1 MENPSDP
8 KQLLKQN
15 PRKGSDMASLLLGAG
30 LGYAINMHLPL
41 LADVTISCIFL
52 ILLSR
57 LRNRLKTPAQWWGS
71 IGLCSG
77 SYLGTASAM
86 VMQMQ
91 RAGQEA
97 SAAYSPSERLAL
109 VVILGITGVLAGR
122 HIGID
127 PHAVEGRSISDLL
140 KSLSGT
146 FTGVFGVLVSIAFV
160 FNGLEEARALS
171 SRLTTTLTIIIL
183 GLVGP
188 GWISHRLK
196 TYQRNQPH

>member
-1 MENPSDP
+1 MKIPIDQ

-15 PRKGSDMASLLLGAG
+15 SRKGADMASLLLGAG
-30 LGYAINMHLPL
+30 LGYAINLHLPL
-41 LADVTISCIFL
+41 LADVAISCIFL

-77 SYLGTASAM
+77 SFLGTASSM
-86 VMQMQ
+86 VNEMQ
-91 RAGQEA
+91 RGSEA
-97 SAAYSPSERLAL
+97 ASSYSPWERLAL
-109 VVILGITGVLAGR
+109 IVILGITGVLAGR
-122 HIGID
+122 YVGID
-127 PHAVEGRSISDLL
+127 PDAVEGRSIGDLL
-140 KSLSGT
+140 RSLSGT
-146 FTGVFGVLVSIAFV
+146 FTGVFGVLVAIAFV
-160 FNGLEEARALS
+160 FNGLEEARTLS

-196 TYQRNQPH
+196 TYQRNQPR

>member
-1 MENPSDP
+1 MKISIDQ

-15 PRKGSDMASLLLGAG
+15 PRKGADMASLLLGAG
-30 LGYAINMHLPL
+30 LGYAINLHLPL

-57 LRNRLKTPAQWWGS
+57 LRNRLKTPSQWWGS

-77 SYLGTASAM
+77 SFLGTASSM
-86 VMQMQ
+86 VNEMQ
-91 RAGQEA
+91 RGSEA
-97 SAAYSPSERLAL
+97 ASSYSPWERLAL
-109 VVILGITGVLAGR
+109 IVILGITGVLAGR
-122 HIGID
+122 HVGID
-127 PHAVEGRSISDLL
+127 PDAVEGRSIGDLL
-140 KSLSGT
+140 RSLSGT
-146 FTGVFGVLVSIAFV
+146 FTGVFGVLVAIAFV
-160 FNGLEEARALS
+160 FNGLEEARTLS

>member
-1 MENPSDP
+1 MKTPIDQ

-15 PRKGSDMASLLLGAG
+15 PRKGADMASLLLGAG
-30 LGYAINMHLPL
+30 LGYAINLHLPL

-57 LRNRLKTPAQWWGS
+57 LRNRLKTPSQWWGS

-77 SYLGTASAM
+77 SFLGTASTM
-86 VMQMQ
+86 VNEMQ
-91 RAGQEA
+91 RGSEA
-97 SAAYSPSERLAL
+97 ASSYSPWERLAL
-109 VVILGITGVLAGR
+109 IVILGITGVLAGSR
-122 HIGID
+122 VGID
-127 PHAVEGRSISDLL
+127 PDAVEGRSIGDLL
-140 KSLSGT
+140 RSLSGT
-146 FTGVFGVLVSIAFV
+146 FTGVFGVLVAIAFV

-196 TYQRNQPH
+196 TYQRNQQH

>member
-1 MENPSDP
+1 MKTPSDP

-15 PRKGSDMASLLLGAG
+15 PRKGADMAALLLGAG
-30 LGYAINMHLPL
+30 IGYAINLNLPL
-41 LADVTISCIFL
+41 LADVAVSCIFL

-77 SYLGTASAM
+77 SFLGTASSM
-86 VMQMQ
+86 VYVMQ
-91 RAGQEA
+91 RAGEA
-97 SAAYSPSERLAL
+97 GSAYSPWERLAL
-109 VVILGITGVLAGR
+109 IVILGITGVLAGR
-122 HIGID
+122 HVGID
-127 PHAVEGRSISDLL
+127 PDAVEGRSIGDLL
-140 KSLSGT
+140 RSLSGT
-146 FTGVFGVLVSIAFV
+146 FTGVFGVLVVIAFV
-160 FNGLEEARALS
+160 FNGLEEARTLS

>member
-1 MENPSDP
+1 MKTPSDP

-15 PRKGSDMASLLLGAG
+15 PRKGADMAALLLGAG
-30 LGYAINMHLPL
+30 LGYAINLNLPL
-41 LADVTISCIFL
+41 LADVTVSCIFL

-77 SYLGTASAM
+77 SFLGTASSM
-86 VMQMQ
+86 VHEMQ
-91 RAGQEA
+91 RADEA
-97 SAAYSPSERLAL
+97 ASAYSPWERVAL
-109 VVILGITGVLAGR
+109 IVILGITGVLAGR
-122 HIGID
+122 HVGID
-127 PHAVEGRSISDLL
+127 PNAVEGRSIGDLL
-140 KSLSGT
+140 RSLSGT
-146 FTGVFGVLVSIAFV
+146 FTGVFGVLVAIAFV
-160 FNGLEEARALS
+160 LNGLEEARTLS

>member
-1 MENPSDP
+1 MKIPIDQ

-15 PRKGSDMASLLLGAG
+15 PRKGADMASLLLGAG
-30 LGYAINMHLPL
+30 LGYAINLHLPL
-41 LADVTISCIFL
+41 LTDVAISCIFL

-77 SYLGTASAM
+77 SFLGTASSM
-86 VMQMQ
+86 VNEMQ
-91 RAGQEA
+91 RGSEA
-97 SAAYSPSERLAL
+97 ASSYSPWERLAL
-109 VVILGITGVLAGR
+109 IVILGITGVLAGR
-122 HIGID
+122 HVGID
-127 PHAVEGRSISDLL
+127 PDAVEGRSIGDLL
-140 KSLSGT
+140 RSLSGT
-146 FTGVFGVLVSIAFV
+146 FTGVFGVLVAIAFV
-160 FNGLEEARALS
+160 FNGLEEARTLS

-196 TYQRNQPH
+196 TYQRNQPR

>member
-1 MENPSDP
+1 MKTPSDP
-8 KQLLKQN
+8 KLLLKQN
-15 PRKGSDMASLLLGAG
+15 PRKGADMAALLLGAG
-30 LGYAINMHLPL
+30 LGYAINLNLPL
-41 LADVTISCIFL
+41 LTDVTISCIFL

-77 SYLGTASAM
+77 SFLGTASSM
-86 VMQMQ
+86 VHEMQ
-91 RAGQEA
+91 RADEA
-97 SAAYSPSERLAL
+97 ASAYSPWQRLAL
-109 VVILGITGVLAGR
+109 IVILGITGVLAGR
-122 HIGID
+122 HVGID
-127 PHAVEGRSISDLL
+127 PDAVEGRSIGDLIR
-140 KSLSGT
+140 SLSGT
-146 FTGVFGVLVSIAFV
+146 FTGVFGVLVAIAFV
-160 FNGLEEARALS
+160 FNGLEEARTLS

>member
-1 MENPSDP
+1 MKIPIDQ

-15 PRKGSDMASLLLGAG
+15 PRKGADMASLLLGAG
-30 LGYAINMHLPL
+30 LGYAINLHLPL

-77 SYLGTASAM
+77 SFLGTASTM
-86 VMQMQ
+86 VNEMQ
-91 RAGQEA
+91 RGSEA
-97 SAAYSPSERLAL
+97 ASSYSPWERLAL
-109 VVILGITGVLAGR
+109 IVILGITGVLAGR
-122 HIGID
+122 HVGID
-127 PHAVEGRSISDLL
+127 PDAVEGRSIGDLL
-140 KSLSGT
+140 RSLSGT
-146 FTGVFGVLVSIAFV
+146 FTGVFGVLVAIAFV
-160 FNGLEEARALS
+160 FNGLEEARTLS

-196 TYQRNQPH
+196 TYQRNQPR

>member
-1 MENPSDP
+1 MKTPIDQ

-15 PRKGSDMASLLLGAG
+15 PRKGADMASLLLGAG
-30 LGYAINMHLPL
+30 LGYAINLHLPL

-57 LRNRLKTPAQWWGS
+57 LRNRLKTPSQWWGS

-77 SYLGTASAM
+77 SFLGTASSM
-86 VMQMQ
+86 VNEMQ
-91 RAGQEA
+91 RGSEA
-97 SAAYSPSERLAL
+97 ASSYSPWERLAL
-109 VVILGITGVLAGR
+109 IVILGITGVLAGSR
-122 HIGID
+122 VGID
-127 PHAVEGRSISDLL
+127 PDAVEGRSIGDLL
-140 KSLSGT
+140 RSLSGT
-146 FTGVFGVLVSIAFV
+146 FTGVFGVLVAIAFV
-160 FNGLEEARALS
+160 FNGLEEARTLS

-196 TYQRNQPH
+196 TYQRNQPR

>member
-1 MENPSDP
+1 MKTPSDP
-8 KQLLKQN
+8 KLLLKQN
-15 PRKGSDMASLLLGAG
+15 PRKGADMAALLLGAG
-30 LGYAINMHLPL
+30 IGYAINLSLPL

-77 SYLGTASAM
+77 SFLGTASSM
-86 VMQMQ
+86 VYVMQ
-91 RAGQEA
+91 RAGEVG
-97 SAAYSPSERLAL
+97 SAYSPWERLAL
-109 VVILGITGVLAGR
+109 IVILGITGVLAGR
-122 HIGID
+122 HVGID
-127 PHAVEGRSISDLL
+127 PDAVEGRSIGDLL
-140 KSLSGT
+140 RSLSGT
-146 FTGVFGVLVSIAFV
+146 FTGVFGVLVAIAFV
-160 FNGLEEARALS
+160 FNGLEEARTLS

-196 TYQRNQPH
+196 NHQRNQPH

>member
-1 MENPSDP
+1 MKTPSDP
-8 KQLLKQN
+8 KLLLKQN
-15 PRKGSDMASLLLGAG
+15 PRKGADMAALLLGAG
-30 LGYAINMHLPL
+30 VGYAINLSLPL
-41 LADVTISCIFL
+41 LADVTVSCIFL

-77 SYLGTASAM
+77 SFLGTASSM
-86 VMQMQ
+86 VYVMQ
-91 RAGQEA
+91 RAGETG
-97 SAAYSPSERLAL
+97 SAYSAWERLAL
-109 VVILGITGVLAGR
+109 IVILGITGVLAGR
-122 HIGID
+122 HVGID
-127 PHAVEGRSISDLL
+127 PDAVEGRSIGDLL
-140 KSLSGT
+140 RSLSGT
-146 FTGVFGVLVSIAFV
+146 FTGVFGVLVAIAFV
-160 FNGLEEARALS
+160 FNGLEEARTLS

>member
-1 MENPSDP
+1 MKIPIDQ

-15 PRKGSDMASLLLGAG
+15 PRKGADMASLLLGAG
-30 LGYAINMHLPL
+30 LGYAINLHLPL
-41 LADVTISCIFL
+41 LTDVAISCIFL

-77 SYLGTASAM
+77 SFLGTASTM
-86 VMQMQ
+86 VNEMQ
-91 RAGQEA
+91 RGSEA
-97 SAAYSPSERLAL
+97 ASSYSPWERLAL
-109 VVILGITGVLAGR
+109 IVILGITGVLAGSR
-122 HIGID
+122 VGID
-127 PHAVEGRSISDLL
+127 PDAVEGRSIGDLL
-140 KSLSGT
+140 RSLSGT
-146 FTGVFGVLVSIAFV
+146 FTGVFGVLVAIAFV

>member
-1 MENPSDP
+1 MQNQSDQ
-8 KQLLKQN
+8 KQLQN
-15 PRKGSDMASLLLGAG
+15 KSSHNGVDMAALLLGAG
-30 LGYAINMHLPL
+30 IGYAVNLNLPL
-41 LADVTISCIFL
+41 LTDVTVSCIFL

-77 SYLGTASAM
+77 SFLGTASSM
-86 VMQMQ
+86 VHEMQ
-91 RAGQEA
+91 RGSEA
-97 SAAYSPSERLAL
+97 ASSYSPWERLAL
-109 VVILGITGVLAGR
+109 IVILGITGVLAGR
-122 HIGID
+122 HVGID
-127 PHAVEGRSISDLL
+127 PDAVEGRSIGDLL
-140 KSLSGT
+140 RSLSGT
-146 FTGVFGVLVSIAFV
+146 FTGVFGVLVAIAFV
-160 FNGLEEARALS
+160 FNGLEEARTLS

>member
-1 MENPSDP
+1 MKTPIDQ

-15 PRKGSDMASLLLGAG
+15 PRKGADMASLLLGAG
-30 LGYAINMHLPL
+30 LGYAINLHLPL

-57 LRNRLKTPAQWWGS
+57 LRNRLKTPSQWWGS

-77 SYLGTASAM
+77 SFLGTASSM
-86 VMQMQ
+86 VNEMQ
-91 RAGQEA
+91 RGNEA
-97 SAAYSPSERLAL
+97 ASTYSPWERLAL
-109 VVILGITGVLAGR
+109 IVILGITGVLAGSR
-122 HIGID
+122 VGID
-127 PHAVEGRSISDLL
+127 PDAVEGRSIGDLL
-140 KSLSGT
+140 RSLSGT
-146 FTGVFGVLVSIAFV
+146 FTGVFGVLVAIAFV

-196 TYQRNQPH
+196 TYQRNQQH

>member
-86 VMQMQ
+86 VKQMQ
-91 RAGQEA
+91 LAGETA
-97 SAAYSPSERLAL
+97 AAYSPWERLAL

-171 SRLTTTLTIIIL
+171 SRLTTSLTIIIL

-188 GWISHRLK
+188 GWISLRLK

>member
-1 MENPSDP
+1 MKIPIDQ

-15 PRKGSDMASLLLGAG
+15 PRKGADMASLLLGAG
-30 LGYAINMHLPL
+30 LGYAINLHLPL
-41 LADVTISCIFL
+41 LADVAISCIFL

-77 SYLGTASAM
+77 SFLGTASSM
-86 VMQMQ
+86 VNEMQ
-91 RAGQEA
+91 RGSEA
-97 SAAYSPSERLAL
+97 ASSYSPWERLAL
-109 VVILGITGVLAGR
+109 IVILGITGVLAGR
-122 HIGID
+122 HVGID
-127 PHAVEGRSISDLL
+127 PDAVEGRSIGDLI

-146 FTGVFGVLVSIAFV
+146 FTGVFGVLVAIAFV
-160 FNGLEEARALS
+160 FNGLEEARTLS

-196 TYQRNQPH
+196 TYQRNQPR

>member
-1 MENPSDP
+1 MKIPIDQ

-15 PRKGSDMASLLLGAG
+15 PRKGADMASLLLGAG
-30 LGYAINMHLPL
+30 LGYAINLHLPL
-41 LADVTISCIFL
+41 LTDVAISCIFL

-77 SYLGTASAM
+77 SFLGTASTM
-86 VMQMQ
+86 VNEMQ
-91 RAGQEA
+91 RGSEA
-97 SAAYSPSERLAL
+97 ASSYSPWERLAL
-109 VVILGITGVLAGR
+109 IVILGITGVLAGR
-122 HIGID
+122 HVGID
-127 PHAVEGRSISDLL
+127 PDAVEGRSIGDLL
-140 KSLSGT
+140 RSLSGT
-146 FTGVFGVLVSIAFV
+146 FTGVFGVLVAIAFV
-160 FNGLEEARALS
+160 FNGLEEARTLS

-196 TYQRNQPH
+196 TYQRNQPR

>member
-1 MENPSDP
+1 MKTPIDQ

-15 PRKGSDMASLLLGAG
+15 PRKGADMASLLLGAG
-30 LGYAINMHLPL
+30 LGYAINLHLPL

-57 LRNRLKTPAQWWGS
+57 LRNRLKTPSQWWGS

-77 SYLGTASAM
+77 SFLGTASSM
-86 VMQMQ
+86 VNEMQ
-91 RAGQEA
+91 RGSEA
-97 SAAYSPSERLAL
+97 ASSYSPWERLAL
-109 VVILGITGVLAGR
+109 IVILGITGVLAGR
-122 HIGID
+122 HVGID
-127 PHAVEGRSISDLL
+127 PDAVEGRSIGDLL
-140 KSLSGT
+140 RSLSGT
-146 FTGVFGVLVSIAFV
+146 FTGVFGVLVAIAFV
-160 FNGLEEARALS
+160 FNGLEEARTLS

-196 TYQRNQPH
+196 TYQRNQPR

>member
-8 KQLLKQN
+8 QQLLKQN
-15 PRKGSDMASLLLGAG
+15 PRRGADMVALILGAG
-30 LGYAINMHLPL
+30 LGYAINLNLPL
-41 LADVTISCIFL
+41 LTDVTISCIFL

-77 SYLGTASAM
+77 SFLGTASSM
-86 VMQMQ
+86 VHEMQ
-91 RAGQEA
+91 RASEA
-97 SAAYSPSERLAL
+97 AAAYSLWERLAL
-109 VVILGITGVLAGR
+109 IVILGITGVLAGR
-122 HIGID
+122 HVGID
-127 PHAVEGRSISDLL
+127 PDAVEDRSISDLIR
-140 KSLSGT
+140 SLSGT
-146 FTGVFGVLVSIAFV
+146 FTGVFGVLVAIAFV
-160 FNGLEEARALS
+160 FNGLEEARTLS

-196 TYQRNQPH
+196 IYQRNHPH

>member
-8 KQLLKQN
+8 QQLLKQN
-15 PRKGSDMASLLLGAG
+15 SRRGADMAALLLGAG
-30 LGYAINMHLPL
+30 IGYAINLNLPL
-41 LADVTISCIFL
+41 LTDVTISCIFL

-57 LRNRLKTPAQWWGS
+57 LRNRLKTPSQWWGS

-77 SYLGTASAM
+77 SFLGTASSM
-86 VMQMQ
+86 VNEMQ
-91 RAGQEA
+91 RGSEA
-97 SAAYSPSERLAL
+97 ASSYSPWERLAL
-109 VVILGITGVLAGR
+109 IVILGITGVLAGR
-122 HIGID
+122 HVGID
-127 PHAVEGRSISDLL
+127 PDAVEGRSIGDLIR
-140 KSLSGT
+140 SLSGT
-146 FTGVFGVLVSIAFV
+146 FTGVFGVLVAIAFV
-160 FNGLEEARALS
+160 FNGLEEARTLS

>member
-1 MENPSDP
+1 MKIPIDQ

-15 PRKGSDMASLLLGAG
+15 PRKGADMASLLLGAG
-30 LGYAINMHLPL
+30 LGYAINLHLPL
-41 LADVTISCIFL
+41 LADVAISCIFL

-77 SYLGTASAM
+77 SFLGTASSM
-86 VMQMQ
+86 VNEMQ
-91 RAGQEA
+91 RGNEA
-97 SAAYSPSERLAL
+97 ASTYSPWERLAL
-109 VVILGITGVLAGR
+109 IVILGITGVLAGR
-122 HIGID
+122 HVGID
-127 PHAVEGRSISDLL
+127 PDAVEGRSIGDLL
-140 KSLSGT
+140 RSLSGT
-146 FTGVFGVLVSIAFV
+146 FTGVFGVLVAIAFV
-160 FNGLEEARALS
+160 FNGLEEARTLS

>member
-1 MENPSDP
+1 MKIPIDQ

-15 PRKGSDMASLLLGAG
+15 PRKGADMASLLLGAG
-30 LGYAINMHLPL
+30 LGYAINLHLPL

-57 LRNRLKTPAQWWGS
+57 LRNRLKTPSQWWGS

-77 SYLGTASAM
+77 SFLGTASSM
-86 VMQMQ
+86 VNEMQ
-91 RAGQEA
+91 RGSEA
-97 SAAYSPSERLAL
+97 ASSYSPWERLAL
-109 VVILGITGVLAGR
+109 IVILGITGVLAGR
-122 HIGID
+122 HVGID
-127 PHAVEGRSISDLL
+127 PDAVEGRSIGDLL
-140 KSLSGT
+140 RSLSGT
-146 FTGVFGVLVSIAFV
+146 FTGVFGVLVAIAFV
-160 FNGLEEARALS
+160 FNGLEEARTLS

-196 TYQRNQPH
+196 TYQRNQPR

>member
-1 MENPSDP
+1 MKTPIDQ

-15 PRKGSDMASLLLGAG
+15 PRKGADMASLLLGAG
-30 LGYAINMHLPL
+30 LGYAINLHLPL

-57 LRNRLKTPAQWWGS
+57 LRNRLKTPSQWWGS

-77 SYLGTASAM
+77 SFLGTASSM
-86 VMQMQ
+86 VNEMQ
-91 RAGQEA
+91 RGSEA
-97 SAAYSPSERLAL
+97 ASSYSPWERLAL
-109 VVILGITGVLAGR
+109 IVILGITGVLAGSR
-122 HIGID
+122 VGID
-127 PHAVEGRSISDLL
+127 PDAVEGRSIGDLL
-140 KSLSGT
+140 RSLSGT
-146 FTGVFGVLVSIAFV
+146 FTGVFGVLVAIAFV

>member
-1 MENPSDP
+1 MKIPIDQ

-15 PRKGSDMASLLLGAG
+15 SRKGADMASLLLGAG
-30 LGYAINMHLPL
+30 LGYAINLHLPL
-41 LADVTISCIFL
+41 LTDVAISCIFL

-77 SYLGTASAM
+77 SFLGTASSM
-86 VMQMQ
+86 VNEMQ
-91 RAGQEA
+91 RGSEA
-97 SAAYSPSERLAL
+97 ASSYSPWERLAL
-109 VVILGITGVLAGR
+109 IVILGITGVLAGR
-122 HIGID
+122 HVGID
-127 PHAVEGRSISDLL
+127 PDAVEGRSIGDLL
-140 KSLSGT
+140 RSLSGT
-146 FTGVFGVLVSIAFV
+146 FTGVFGVLVAIAFV
-160 FNGLEEARALS
+160 FNGLEEARTLS

-196 TYQRNQPH
+196 TYQRNQPR

>member
-1 MENPSDP
+1 MKIPIDQ

-15 PRKGSDMASLLLGAG
+15 PRKGADMASLLLGAG
-30 LGYAINMHLPL
+30 LGYAINLHLPL

-57 LRNRLKTPAQWWGS
+57 LRNRLKTPSQWWGS

-77 SYLGTASAM
+77 SFLGTASSM
-86 VMQMQ
+86 VNEMQ
-91 RAGQEA
+91 RGSEA
-97 SAAYSPSERLAL
+97 ASSYSPWERLAL
-109 VVILGITGVLAGR
+109 IVILGITGVLAGSR
-122 HIGID
+122 VGID
-127 PHAVEGRSISDLL
+127 PDAVEGRSIGDLL
-140 KSLSGT
+140 RSLSGT
-146 FTGVFGVLVSIAFV
+146 FTGVFGVLVAIAFV

>member
-1 MENPSDP
+1 MKTPSDP
-8 KQLLKQN
+8 KLLLKQN
-15 PRKGSDMASLLLGAG
+15 PRKGADMAALLLGAG
-30 LGYAINMHLPL
+30 IGYAINLSLPL

-77 SYLGTASAM
+77 SFLGTASSM
-86 VMQMQ
+86 VYVMQ
-91 RAGQEA
+91 RAGEA
-97 SAAYSPSERLAL
+97 GSAYSPWERLAL
-109 VVILGITGVLAGR
+109 IVILGITGVLAGR
-122 HIGID
+122 YVGID
-127 PHAVEGRSISDLL
+127 PDAVEGRSIGDLL
-140 KSLSGT
+140 RSLSGT
-146 FTGVFGVLVSIAFV
+146 FTGVFGVLVAIAFV
-160 FNGLEEARALS
+160 FNGLEEARTLS

-196 TYQRNQPH
+196 NYQRNQPH

>member
-1 MENPSDP
+1 MVNTSDQP
-8 KQLLKQN
+8 RSLKDN
-15 PRKGSDMASLLLGAG
+15 PRKGADIVALLLGAG
-30 LGYAINMHLPL
+30 LGYAINVHLPL
-41 LADVTISCIFL
+41 LTDVTISCIFL

-57 LRNRLKTPAQWWGS
+57 LRNRLKTPAQWWGG

-86 VMQMQ
+86 VIQMQ

-97 SAAYSPSERLAL
+97 AAAYSPWERLAL
-109 VVILGITGVLAGR
+109 VVILGITGVLSGR

-127 PHAVEGRSISDLL
+127 PDAVEGRSIGDLL

-146 FTGVFGVLVSIAFV
+146 FTGVFGVLVAIAFV

-196 TYQRNQPH
+196 TYQHNQPH

>member
-8 KQLLKQN
+8 QQLLKQN
-15 PRKGSDMASLLLGAG
+15 PRRGADMVALILGAG
-30 LGYAINMHLPL
+30 LGYAINLNLPL
-41 LADVTISCIFL
+41 LTDVTISCIFL

-77 SYLGTASAM
+77 SFLGTASSM
-86 VMQMQ
+86 VHEMQ
-91 RAGQEA
+91 RASEA
-97 SAAYSPSERLAL
+97 AAAYSLWERLAL
-109 VVILGITGVLAGR
+109 IVILGITGVLAGR
-122 HIGID
+122 HVGID
-127 PHAVEGRSISDLL
+127 PDAVEGRSISDLL
-140 KSLSGT
+140 RSLSGT
-146 FTGVFGVLVSIAFV
+146 FTGVFGVLVAIAFV
-160 FNGLEEARALS
+160 FNGLEEARTLS

-196 TYQRNQPH
+196 IYQRNHPH

>member
-1 MENPSDP
+1 MKTPIDQ

-15 PRKGSDMASLLLGAG
+15 PRKGADMASLLLGAG
-30 LGYAINMHLPL
+30 LGYAINVHLPL
-41 LADVTISCIFL
+41 LADITISCIFL

-57 LRNRLKTPAQWWGS
+57 LRNRLRTPAQWWGS

-77 SYLGTASAM
+77 SFLGTASSM
-86 VMQMQ
+86 VNEMQ
-91 RAGQEA
+91 RGSEA
-97 SAAYSPSERLAL
+97 ASSYSPWERLAL
-109 VVILGITGVLAGR
+109 IVILGITGVLAGR
-122 HIGID
+122 HVGID
-127 PHAVEGRSISDLL
+127 PDAVEGRSIGDLL
-140 KSLSGT
+140 RSLSGT
-146 FTGVFGVLVSIAFV
+146 FTGVFGVLVAIAFV
-160 FNGLEEARALS
+160 FNGLEEARTLS